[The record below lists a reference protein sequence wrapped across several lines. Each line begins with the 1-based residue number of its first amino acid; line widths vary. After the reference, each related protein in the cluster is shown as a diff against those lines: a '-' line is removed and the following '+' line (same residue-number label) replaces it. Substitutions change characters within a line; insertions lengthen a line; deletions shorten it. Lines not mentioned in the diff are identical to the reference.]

1 MGDLRMEKVEN
12 KIIVWSID
20 DFNTLGLMRELGNAE
35 LDMIFLIKGHAGLAA
50 SSKYCKEYIETDSIE
65 EGYSYLLKNYKDQ
78 AFKPII
84 ILAGD
89 DVVTYV
95 DQHREALENHFIL
108 PLTTQKGYIEK
119 YIDKNTM
126 TALADEIGMLC
137 PKSVFITK
145 ETDIK
150 GVRYPCIIKPSHQKP
165 GHYNEFKFKI
175 CKNAKVLKR
184 TLRFVR
190 PDSEFILQ
198 EYVQKENDLL
208 VYGGRMW
215 DGKTVIAG
223 AFVRDRL
230 TDGGSSSH
238 GYFIPEL
245 PCGAEASKI
254 AEFLERIDYHGL
266 FSVEYGLL
274 DNKAYFF
281 EVNLRNDGTSHYFY
295 QAGANIP
302 LAYVYSSAGLD
313 YSHIPTKVVG
323 KKWYIDEIY
332 DVENVLTGKISRKQ
346 WNREMK
352 EAVLLKYYDKDDM
365 APYEYAKKGKTKQ
378 IVQDIILKRFRLYIV
393 FVLDKIGL
401 RK

>member
-1 MGDLRMEKVEN
+1 MGKVEN

-35 LDMIFLIKGHAGLAA
+35 LDMLFLIKGHAGLAA

-65 EGYSYLLKNYKDQ
+65 DGYNYLLKNYKDQ
-78 AFKPII
+78 AIKPII

-108 PLTTQKGYIEK
+108 PLTTQKGHIEK

-145 ETDIK
+145 EADIK
-150 GVRYPCIIKPSHQKP
+150 GVQYPCIIKPSHQKP

-175 CKNAKVLKR
+175 CKNAKALKR

-198 EYVQKENDLL
+198 EYIQKENDLL

-245 PCGAEASKI
+245 PCGAEASQI

-302 LAYVYSSAGLD
+302 LAYVYSAAGLD

-332 DVENVLTGKISRKQ
+332 DVENVLTCKISRKQ
-346 WNREMK
+346 WKREIK

-378 IVQDIILKRFRLYIV
+378 IIQDIILKRFRLYIV

>member
-1 MGDLRMEKVEN
+1 MGDFRMKKVEN
-12 KIIVWSID
+12 KVIVWSID
-20 DFNTLGLMRELGNAE
+20 DFNTLGLMRELGGSE
-35 LDMIFLIKGHAGLAA
+35 IDMLFLIKGHAGLAA
-50 SSKYCKEYIETDSIE
+50 SSKYCKEYVETDSAE
-65 EGYSYLLKNYKDQ
+65 AGFNYLLKNYKNET
-78 AFKPII
+78 FKPII
-84 ILAGD
+84 IIAGD
-89 DVVTYV
+89 DIVTYV

-119 YIDKNTM
+119 YVDKNTM

-137 PKSVFITK
+137 PKSVRITK
-145 ETDIK
+145 ESDID
-150 GVRYPCIIKPSHQKP
+150 GFQYPCIIKPSHQKP

-175 CKNAKVLKR
+175 CKNEKALKK

-198 EYVQKENDLL
+198 EYIQKENDLL

-230 TDGGSSSH
+230 TGDGSSSH
-238 GYFIPEL
+238 GYFISEL
-245 PCGAEASKI
+245 PCGAEASEI

-274 DNKAYFF
+274 NNKAYFF
-281 EVNLRNDGTSHYFY
+281 EVNLRNDGTSHYFC

-323 KKWYIDEIY
+323 RKQYIDEIY
-332 DVENVLTGKISRKQ
+332 DTENILAGKISLKQ
-346 WNREMK
+346 WKKERK
-352 EAVLLKYYDKDDM
+352 EAVIFKYFDKDDP
-365 APYEYAKKGKTKQ
+365 APYEYAKKGKIIHILQ
-378 IVQDIILKRFRLYIV
+378 NIILKHFRLYIV
-393 FVLDKIGL
+393 FVLDKLGL